1 MVSIYAFFGS
11 FLANNT
17 APTMAVNNNI
27 EDISKGSRKSLNN
40 TFPKLDT
47 NPISGF
53 FNTTGSDTSNNL
65 NDAAKVTSKHMPAMT
80 PMNFTRLDLRGSVS
94 LFRLSNINTN
104 RNNTIIAPI

>member
-17 APTMAVNNNI
+17 APTMAVNNNM

-40 TFPKLDT
+40 TFPRLDT

-53 FNTTGSDTSNNL
+53 LTTTGSDTSNNRK
-65 NDAAKVTSKHMPAMT
+65 DAASVTNKHMPAMA

-94 LFRLSNINTN
+94 LLRLSNIKTN
-104 RNNTIIAPI
+104 RNSTMIAPM